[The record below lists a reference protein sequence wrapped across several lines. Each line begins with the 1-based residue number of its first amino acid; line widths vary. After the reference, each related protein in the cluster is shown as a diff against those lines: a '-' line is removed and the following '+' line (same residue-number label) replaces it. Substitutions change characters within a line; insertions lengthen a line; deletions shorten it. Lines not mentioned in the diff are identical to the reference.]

1 MTELEYIER
10 YFLGN
15 LSAGEKE
22 IFERRCEGD
31 PEFAREV
38 SLYVT
43 MRAVLKQTLIDE
55 KKEEFSKLYQTR
67 DSKPMRVLRPWS
79 SGVMWSAVA
88 AAASLLIFLSWMLFL
103 RSDSPKQLAEGYVK
117 ENLGSLSGTMSSGHP
132 LIAQNG
138 SDSLQQGIA
147 AYNEKDYNKAE
158 RIFRALSKEKKYTVE
173 ATKDLGLTFL
183 VRQQYDDALEQFDA
197 LTDNDSLYANPG
209 PFYKAVTLMQR
220 SGPGDEEAAKLILQ
234 DVVKKQLPG
243 HKVASGWLG
252 RW

>member
-1 MTELEYIER
+1 MTEDLEYIER

-15 LSAGEKE
+15 LSAGDREILEK
-22 IFERRCEGD
+22 RCEDD
-31 PEFAREV
+31 PEFAQEV
-38 SLYVT
+38 SLYIT
-43 MRAVLKQTLIDE
+43 MRAGLKQTLIDE
-55 KKEEFSKLYQTR
+55 KREEFSKLYQNR
-67 DSKPMRVLRPWS
+67 DSKTVTVLRPWS
-79 SGVMWSAVA
+79 SGVIRYAVA

-103 RSDSPKQLAEGYVK
+103 KSDSPKELAKGYVK
-117 ENLGSLSGTMSSGHP
+117 ENLGILSTTMSE
-132 LIAQNG
+132 G

-147 AYNEKDYNKAE
+147 AYNAKDYRKAE
-158 RIFRALSKEKKYTVE
+158 GIFRELSKNKKYSVE

-183 VRQQYDDALEQFDA
+183 VRQQYDDALEQFDV
-197 LTDNDSLYANPG
+197 LSDNGSLYANPG

-243 HKVASGWLG
+243 HKVASGWLR

>member
-38 SLYVT
+38 SLYIT
-43 MRAVLKQTLIDE
+43 MRAGLRQTLIDE

-67 DSKPMRVLRPWS
+67 DSKPIAVLRPWS

-103 RSDSPKQLAEGYVK
+103 KSDSPRELAEGYVK
-117 ENLGSLSGTMSSGHP
+117 ENLNSLSATMSE
-132 LIAQNG
+132 G

-147 AYNEKDYNKAE
+147 AYNAEDYNKAE
-158 RIFRALSKEKKYTVE
+158 DIFRELSINKKYIVE

-183 VRQQYDDALEQFDA
+183 ARQQYDNALKQFDA
-197 LTDNDSLYANPG
+197 LSDNDSLYANPG

-243 HKVASGWLG
+243 YKVASGWLSH
-252 RW
+252 W

>member
-31 PEFAREV
+31 PDFAREV
-38 SLYVT
+38 SLYIT
-43 MRAVLKQTLIDE
+43 MRAGLKQTLIEE
-55 KKEEFSKLYQTR
+55 KKEEFSKLYQNR
-67 DSKPMRVLRPWS
+67 DSKPVMVLTSWRT
-79 SGVMWSAVA
+79 GVMRYAVA
-88 AAASLLIFLSWMLFL
+88 AAACLLIFLSWMLFL
-103 RSDSPKQLAEGYVK
+103 KSDSPKELADGYVK
-117 ENLGSLSGTMSSGHP
+117 ENLSSLSGTMSSGHP
-132 LIAQNG
+132 LIAQNA

-147 AYNEKDYNKAE
+147 AYNAKDYNKAE
-158 RIFRALSKEKKYTVE
+158 DIFREFSKNKKYAVE

-197 LTDNDSLYANPG
+197 LSDNGNLYANPG

-234 DVVKKQLPG
+234 DVVSRQLPG
-243 HKVASGWLG
+243 HKVASGWLR

>member
-67 DSKPMRVLRPWS
+67 DSKPMAVLRPWS
-79 SGVMWSAVA
+79 SGVMWSAIA

-103 RSDSPKQLAEGYVK
+103 KSDSPKELVNGYVK
-117 ENLGSLSGTMSSGHP
+117 EDLANLSATMSE
-132 LIAQNG
+132 G

-147 AYNEKDYNKAE
+147 AYNTKDYNKAE
-158 RIFRALSKEKKYTVE
+158 RIIRALSKDKKYMVE

-183 VRQQYDDALEQFDA
+183 VRQQYDNALEQFEA

-220 SGPGDEEAAKLILQ
+220 SRPGDEEAAKLILQ

-252 RW
+252 HW

>member
-1 MTELEYIER
+1 MTEDLEYIER

-22 IFERRCEGD
+22 LFEKRCEGD

-43 MRAVLKQTLIDE
+43 MRAGLKQTLIDE
-55 KKEEFSKLYQTR
+55 KKEEFSQLYHNR
-67 DSKPMRVLRPWS
+67 DQKRIPLLRPWS

-103 RSDSPKQLAEGYVK
+103 QSDSPKELAEGYVK
-117 ENLGSLSGTMSSGHP
+117 ENFGSLSATMSE
-132 LIAQNG
+132 G

-147 AYNEKDYNKAE
+147 AYNAKDYNEAE
-158 RIFRALSKEKKYTVE
+158 GIFRELSKNKKYVVE

-183 VRQQYDDALEQFDA
+183 VRQQYDNALEQFEA
-197 LTDNDSLYANPG
+197 LSANDSLYANPG

-243 HKVASGWLG
+243 HKVASGWLS

>member
-43 MRAVLKQTLIDE
+43 MRAGLKQTLIDE

-67 DSKPMRVLRPWS
+67 SSKPMAVLRPWS

-103 RSDSPKQLAEGYVK
+103 KSDSPKELANGYVK
-117 ENLGSLSGTMSSGHP
+117 ETLGILSATMSE
-132 LIAQNG
+132 G

-158 RIFRALSKEKKYTVE
+158 RIFRELSKDKKYAME

-220 SGPGDEEAAKLILQ
+220 SGLGDEEAAKLILQ

-243 HKVASGWLG
+243 HMVASGWLG

>member
-1 MTELEYIER
+1 
-10 YFLGN
+10 
-15 LSAGEKE
+15 
-22 IFERRCEGD
+22 
-31 PEFAREV
+31 
-38 SLYVT
+38 
-43 MRAVLKQTLIDE
+43 
-55 KKEEFSKLYQTR
+55 
-67 DSKPMRVLRPWS
+67 
-79 SGVMWSAVA
+79 MWSAVA

-103 RSDSPKQLAEGYVK
+103 KSDSPKELVNGYVK
-117 ENLGSLSGTMSSGHP
+117 EDLANLSATMSE
-132 LIAQNG
+132 G

-147 AYNEKDYNKAE
+147 AYNTKDYNKAE
-158 RIFRALSKEKKYTVE
+158 RIFRALSKDKKYMVE

-183 VRQQYDDALEQFDA
+183 VRQQYDNALEQFEA

-243 HKVASGWLG
+243 HKVASGWLS

>member
-22 IFERRCEGD
+22 IFEKRCEDD
-31 PEFAREV
+31 PDFAREV
-38 SLYVT
+38 SLYIT
-43 MRAVLKQTLIDE
+43 MRAGIKQALIDE
-55 KKEEFSKLYQTR
+55 KKAEFSKLYQTR
-67 DSKPMRVLRPWS
+67 DSKPMPVLRPWS

-103 RSDSPKQLAEGYVK
+103 KSDSPKELAEGYVK
-117 ENLGSLSGTMSSGHP
+117 EDLASLSATMSE
-132 LIAQNG
+132 G

-197 LTDNDSLYANPG
+197 LKDNDSLYANPG

>member
-15 LSAGEKE
+15 LSAEEKE

-31 PEFAREV
+31 PDFAREV
-38 SLYVT
+38 SLYIT
-43 MRAVLKQTLIDE
+43 MRAGLKQTLIDE
-55 KKEEFSKLYQTR
+55 KKEEFSKLYHNR
-67 DSKPMRVLRPWS
+67 GSKPMAVLRPWS
-79 SGVMWSAVA
+79 SGAMWSAVA

-103 RSDSPKQLAEGYVK
+103 NSDSPKELANGYVK
-117 ENLGSLSGTMSSGHP
+117 ENLGILSATMSEG
-132 LIAQNG
+132 
-138 SDSLQQGIA
+138 DSLQQGIA
-147 AYNEKDYNKAE
+147 AYNTKDYNKAE
-158 RIFRALSKEKKYTVE
+158 RIFRALSEDKKYTVE

-234 DVVKKQLPG
+234 DVVKRQLPG
-243 HKVASGWLG
+243 YKVASGWLR

>member
-31 PEFAREV
+31 PDFAREV
-38 SLYVT
+38 SLYIT
-43 MRAVLKQTLIDE
+43 MRAGLKQTLMDE
-55 KKEEFSKLYQTR
+55 KKEEFSKLYHSS
-67 DSKPMRVLRPWS
+67 DSKPMPVLTPWS

-88 AAASLLIFLSWMLFL
+88 AAASLLIFLSWMFFL
-103 RSDSPKQLAEGYVK
+103 KSDSPRQLADAYVNEK
-117 ENLGSLSGTMSSGHP
+117 LSSLSATMSGVHP
-132 LIAQNG
+132 FIAENG

-147 AYNEKDYNKAE
+147 AYNAKDYNRAE
-158 RIFRALSKEKKYTVE
+158 SIFRELSRNKKYTVE
-173 ATKDLGLTFL
+173 ATKDLGQTFL
-183 VRQQYDDALEQFDA
+183 IRRQYENALEQFGV
-197 LTDNDSLYANPG
+197 LMDNDSLYANPG
-209 PFYKAVTLMQR
+209 PFLKAVTLMQR

>member
-1 MTELEYIER
+1 MTEDIEYIER

-15 LSAGEKE
+15 LSAEEKE
-22 IFERRCEGD
+22 IFEKRCEGEPD
-31 PEFAREV
+31 FAREV

-43 MRAVLKQTLIDE
+43 MRAGLKQALIDE

-67 DSKPMRVLRPWS
+67 DSKPMPVLMPWR

-103 RSDSPKQLAEGYVK
+103 KSDSPKELANGYVK
-117 ENLGSLSGTMSSGHP
+117 ENFGSLSATMSE
-132 LIAQNG
+132 G
-138 SDSLQQGIA
+138 SDNLQQGIA
-147 AYNEKDYNKAE
+147 AYNAKDYSRAE
-158 RIFRALSKEKKYTVE
+158 SIFLELSKNKKYAME

-183 VRQQYDDALEQFDA
+183 ARQQYDDALEQFNT
-197 LTDNDSLYANPG
+197 LSDNDSLYANPG

-234 DVVKKQLPG
+234 DIVKKELPG
-243 HKVASGWLG
+243 HKVASGWLR

>member
-43 MRAVLKQTLIDE
+43 MRAGLKQTLIDE
-55 KKEEFSKLYQTR
+55 KKEEFSKLYQASG
-67 DSKPMRVLRPWS
+67 SKPMAVLRPWS

-103 RSDSPKQLAEGYVK
+103 KSDSPKELANGYVK
-117 ENLGSLSGTMSSGHP
+117 ETLGILSATMSE
-132 LIAQNG
+132 G

-158 RIFRALSKEKKYTVE
+158 RIFRELSKDKKYAME

-197 LTDNDSLYANPG
+197 LMDNDSLYANPG

-243 HKVASGWLG
+243 HMVASGWLG